1 MMVPSTQATW
11 PKSFVKS
18 IAVGRRTSG
27 REDDLSLR
35 LYSGCTELVWPT
47 DATRYELFISG
58 AINRNGCECYE
69 KMVR

>member
-1 MMVPSTQATW
+1 MMVPSTQAVW

-18 IAVGRRTSG
+18 IAIGRRTSG

-35 LYSGCTELVWPT
+35 LYSGWAELAWPT
-47 DATRYELFISG
+47 HATRYELCIPG

-69 KMVR
+69 KIVR